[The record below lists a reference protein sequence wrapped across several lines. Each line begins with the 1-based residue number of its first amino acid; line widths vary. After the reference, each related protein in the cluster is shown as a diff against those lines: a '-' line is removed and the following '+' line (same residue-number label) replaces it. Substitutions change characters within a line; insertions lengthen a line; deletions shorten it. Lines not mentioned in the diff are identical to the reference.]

1 MKKIAI
7 LLLSIV
13 AMSYGVSA
21 QQENIKRVEIKHKGV
36 NEIESSLPVLL
47 RFVDGEDGDIEIKY
61 PASVEEFITVG
72 FDENSDILIIKANG
86 KDLPRKFEDAVN
98 EKQPIL
104 VNICASSIKSI
115 LNTSDMS
122 IHFNRIEQAEA
133 LDIINNLTLTI
144 SGEELVATD
153 KFQIYNTGTMT
164 CRIKKMSSECIF
176 ATNNMGYLHIEGVAE
191 ANHIEYNSVGIDS
204 LDLDVRCAKLQ
215 IATTGS
221 GLIKCKGEA
230 DDVIVASMGNTTIRL
245 NELNR

>member
-36 NEIESSLPVLL
+36 NEIQSSLPVLL
-47 RFVDGEDGDIEIKY
+47 RFVDGQDGDIEIKY

-122 IHFNRIEQAEA
+122 IHFDRLKQAEA
-133 LDIINNLTLTI
+133 LDIINTLTLSI
-144 SGEELVATD
+144 SGKELEATD

-164 CRIKKMSSECIF
+164 CRIKKMSSESIF

-191 ANHIEYNSVGIDS
+191 AKHIEYNSIGIDS
-204 LDLDVRCAKLQ
+204 LDLDVTCTKLQ

-221 GLIKCKGEA
+221 GLIKCSGVA
-230 DDVIVASMGNTTIRL
+230 DDVDVVSMGKTTIRL
-245 NELNR
+245 NELNK